1 MDGESTKQYI
11 KKIFIKTLKKK
22 SIHIIIVFFRLNI
35 KLISINSSSCKEINI
50 RNMFIK
56 SYLKIERESGSPR
69 QGLD

>member
-1 MDGESTKQYI
+1 MNGENTKQYI
-11 KKIFIKTLKKK
+11 KKVFIKALKKK
-22 SIHIIIVFFRLNI
+22 SMHIIIVFFRINI
-35 KLISINSSSCKEINI
+35 KLIGIKSYSCKEINI